1 MKANRQNAEGNQITK
16 DNRNQ
21 KNHFQKSLQSIMKQT
36 FKSIISV
43 TVEAKHVVKAKVYM
57 QSRTYE
63 THTHRREAKRC

>member
-1 MKANRQNAEGNQITK
+1 MQSVTKLQKTTEIRKITFKRLYKA
-16 DNRNQ
+16 
-21 KNHFQKSLQSIMKQT
+21 LMKQT

-63 THTHRREAKRC
+63 THTHRREAKCY